1 MTWGIFLKSCRK
13 LQLKFFSVFSVFS
26 VFFFLVAGFGFKAFG
41 LKMEHGKD
49 CLDVSL
55 VGGLVNTSQ
64 CESTALQILHLDCRK
79 RTELSRRRLMAKLKQ
94 CTLRSAQLIVPWKGQ
109 EVKILA
115 QKLPTKGVD
124 VWELVGNHVEQ
135 KDKPQ
140 QMARTVSSQATQ
152 PAGENTLSAE
162 NPVAEKASP
171 VDASSS
177 FHSLSSSGNFG
188 IFMDAVYS
196 FVSGNESEFSPLDVG
211 VPHRGFGLGQV
222 KVVVEGT
229 AQDDF
234 SYFLSLESGS
244 RSSALWRNMD
254 GSPTESTLEHLFSEA
269 NVIIGRSASSE
280 FVAGRFQG
288 PWHMSEG
295 EGLFKGSYT
304 PSFVDSL
311 ILPQRLTGIR
321 YSRNWSYSEISGM
334 IFNGWNEIQN
344 REGDL
349 GGGFN
354 YSSRVTPRFD
364 IGLGGFHIRD
374 AEDNVRIQSRDSFV
388 FRSRYQI
395 IPTKLDVELMAVVG
409 QFFYESGAELTT
421 GFSWGLVSAMSYLG
435 QKEAVYSLR
444 AEALGTGIVAG
455 PTSDLSGN
463 LMSVTATYQYPLR
476 KRLGFFAELRSDMAT
491 DLIFQEASSY
501 KDVRFLVLTGISIF

>member
-1 MTWGIFLKSCRK
+1 M
-13 LQLKFFSVFSVFS
+13 
-26 VFFFLVAGFGFKAFG
+26 AGFGFKAFG
-41 LKMEHGKD
+41 LKMVHGKD

-55 VGGLVNTSQ
+55 VGGLVNASQ
-64 CESTALQILHLDCRK
+64 CQSTALQILQLDCRK
-79 RTELSRRRLMAKLKQ
+79 KTELSRRRLMAKLKQ
-94 CTLRSAQLIVPWKGQ
+94 CTVRSAQLIVPWKGQ

-140 QMARTVSSQATQ
+140 PSPVVSSQTIQ
-152 PAGENTLSAE
+152 PPVENTLDART
-162 NPVAEKASP
+162 PAAEKAAP
-171 VDASSS
+171 LEDSSS
-177 FHSLSSSGNFG
+177 FHSLSSLGNFR
-188 IFMDAVYS
+188 IFMDAIYS

-222 KVVVEGT
+222 KVVVEGSD
-229 AQDDF
+229 QDDF

-269 NVIIGRSASSE
+269 NVKIGRSASSG

-288 PWHMSEG
+288 PWHVSEG
-295 EGLFKGSYT
+295 EGLSKGSYT

-311 ILPQRLTGIR
+311 ILPQRLTGIM
-321 YSRNWSYSEISGM
+321 YSRIWSYSEISGM
-334 IFNGWNEIQN
+334 IFNGWNEMQN

-364 IGLGGFHIRD
+364 IGVGGFHIRD
-374 AEDNVRIQSRDSFV
+374 SEDTVRIQSRDSIV
-388 FRSRYQI
+388 LRSRYQI
-395 IPTKLDVELMAVVG
+395 IPTKLDVEILAVMG
-409 QFFYESGAELTT
+409 QFSYESEAELAT
-421 GFSWGLVSAMSYLG
+421 GFSWGLVSAMNYLG

-444 AEALGTGIVAG
+444 AEVLVTGIVAG

-463 LMSVTATYQYPLR
+463 LMSVTATYQYPIR
-476 KRLGFFAELRSDMAT
+476 KRIGFFAEMRSDMAT
-491 DLIFQEASSY
+491 DLIFQDASSY
-501 KDVRFLVLTGISIF
+501 KDVRFLVMTGISIF